1 MRLRDF
7 GKAGRKDA
15 VEFKVFREVVNKGQD
30 HVTEKQQPFTFAG
43 VGHIGKLMGRD
54 VELLCENLSVSV
66 GLIEHIH
73 KVRVLKNIRYFG
85 TCQQIFDILR

>member
-1 MRLRDF
+1 MSLRNF

-30 HVTEKQQPFTFAG
+30 HVAEKQQTFALAG

-54 VELLCENLSVSV
+54 IELLCEDLPIAVR
-66 GLIEHIH
+66 LIEY
-73 KVRVLKNIRYFG
+73 R
-85 TCQQIFDILR
+85 